1 MELTGN
7 EDRPQFDGLCGSGK
21 RKAADSEN
29 IQADVFRHYK
39 SRLHRGFISNV
50 GLAAAEEG
58 SGRDDYVDAQEK
70 F

>member
-7 EDRPQFDGLCGSGK
+7 EDRPQFDNLCGNEK
-21 RKAADSEN
+21 RKPADSEN
-29 IQADVFRHYK
+29 TQTDVFRHYT
-39 SRLHRGFISNV
+39 SRLHRGFTSNV

-58 SGRDDYVDAQEK
+58 SGHDDYVAAQEK